1 MSSLVTSLGGKF
13 CLLFELVFTLL
24 YFTSRL
30 SIHFSSRWH
39 KYITKL
45 LTVELPIQFFLIEE
59 VRLGCEIPSIQ
70 GKRFHL
76 CFLSVQILAVA
87 LRTGSSLLSFLKFF
101 DEAWSNIDKS

>member
-1 MSSLVTSLGGKF
+1 MSSLVTNLGGKF

-24 YFTSRL
+24 YF
-30 SIHFSSRWH
+30 SSQYTFFITMAQMY
-39 KYITKL
+39 KKTKL
-45 LTVELPIQFFLIEE
+45 LTVELAIQLFLIEE